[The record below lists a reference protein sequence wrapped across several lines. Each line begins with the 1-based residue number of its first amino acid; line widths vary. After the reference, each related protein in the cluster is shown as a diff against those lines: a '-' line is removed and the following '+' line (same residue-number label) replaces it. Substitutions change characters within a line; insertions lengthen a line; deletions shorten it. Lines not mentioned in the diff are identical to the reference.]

1 MATQFNSNRVLNLR
15 LHVLELVISGA
26 VMMLGIFMG
35 LPMNDSSSGIS
46 LLSGAALLLAGV
58 VGFRLTM
65 KSILKY

>member
-15 LHVLELVISGA
+15 SHALEMVISGA
-26 VMMLGIFMG
+26 VMLLGIFIG

-46 LLSGAALLLAGV
+46 LLSGAALLVAGV
-58 VGFRLTM
+58 VGFLLTM

>member
-1 MATQFNSNRVLNLR
+1 MVRQFNSNRVLNLR
-15 LHVLELVISGA
+15 FCVLELVISGA

-46 LLSGAALLLAGV
+46 LLSGAALLVAGV

>member
-35 LPMNDSSSGIS
+35 LPMNDFSSGIS
-46 LLSGAALLLAGV
+46 LLSGAALLVAGV

-65 KSILKY
+65 KSILQY

>member
-15 LHVLELVISGA
+15 FHVLELVISGA

-35 LPMNDSSSGIS
+35 LPTNDSSSGIS
-46 LLSGAALLLAGV
+46 LLSGAALLVAGV

>member
-1 MATQFNSNRVLNLR
+1 MAAQFNSNRVLNLR
-15 LHVLELVISGA
+15 FHVLELVISGA

-35 LPMNDSSSGIS
+35 LPMNDSSLGIS
-46 LLSGAALLLAGV
+46 LLSGAALLAAGV

>member
-15 LHVLELVISGA
+15 FRVLELVISGA

-35 LPMNDSSSGIS
+35 LPMNDSRSGIS
-46 LLSGAALLLAGV
+46 LLSGAALLVAGV

>member
-15 LHVLELVISGA
+15 FHVLELDISGA
-26 VMMLGIFMG
+26 LMMLGIFMG

-46 LLSGAALLLAGV
+46 LLSGAALLVAGV

>member
-15 LHVLELVISGA
+15 SHALEMVISGA
-26 VMMLGIFMG
+26 VMLLGIFVG

-46 LLSGAALLLAGV
+46 LLSGAAFLVAGV
-58 VGFRLTM
+58 VGFLLTM